1 MLFKRDSIS
10 GSTHGGSVL
19 NGGDYIRAS
28 AAASATNSS
37 SSAAVVTAAAAVVKP
52 PLSAVRIVVLGG
64 SGVGKSCLVQRL
76 LQGKGGEVWS

>member
-28 AAASATNSS
+28 
-37 SSAAVVTAAAAVVKP
+37 AAAVVKP